1 MNPIPNR
8 ILIGNVYRPHGIKG
22 EMKVFPETD
31 DPNRFLQL
39 KDVYIGKEAQLAKR
53 HPIRSVRLQITA
65 KHTYVLL
72 ALEGIQNPE
81 EVEMIKGHAV
91 YVNETA
97 LPPLEDD
104 EFFLD
109 DLLGMTVL
117 TEANETI
124 GEVVAWME
132 SPAHE
137 IMVVQRE
144 NKPDALIPI
153 VPEFVVEVDAVNQQV
168 LIRPIE
174 GLLD

>member
-1 MNPIPNR
+1 
-8 ILIGNVYRPHGIKG
+8 
-22 EMKVFPETD
+22 MKVFPETD
-31 DPNRFLQL
+31 DPNRFLNL
-39 KDVYIGKEAQLAKR
+39 KDVYIGKEAQSAKR
-53 HPIRSVRLQITA
+53 YKIRSVRLQITA

-81 EVEMIKGHAV
+81 EVEIIKGHAV
-91 YVNETA
+91 YADETE

-117 TEANETI
+117 TEADETV
-124 GEVVAWME
+124 GVVVAWME

-144 NKPDALIPI
+144 NKPDALIPV
-153 VPEFVVEVDAVNQQV
+153 VPEFVVEVDPENQQV
-168 LIRPIE
+168 VIRPIE